1 MKAGMVGKCLL
12 GERECELLKDL
23 MFGWVSEDE
32 RCSRER
38 VVINEGLK
46 L

>member
-1 MKAGMVGKCLL
+1 MVGKCFL
-12 GERECELLKDL
+12 GKRECELKDL
-23 MFGWVSEDE
+23 IFGWVSEDE

-38 VVINEGLK
+38 VVINEGLR